1 MKMNKEKADYRLEN
15 SYIGKLGF
23 KIRSYVPCYSSED
36 RKKFMREEITKSCLK
51 IYEKIKE

>member
-51 IYEKIKE
+51 IYEKIKG